1 MVPNYE
7 TNKTGTTAENNWQ
20 NAESRD
26 FINVYAAQ
34 ATDSAA
40 TINSKLAE
48 GLDILIQPGNYHLS
62 ESLKVNKAG
71 QVILGI
77 GMATLISTNGNACIE
92 VGDVDS
98 VRIAGVILEAGTKK
112 SDTLLKWGSG
122 NFKGSST
129 TPGVMSDVFARVGG
143 STNSQ

>member
-1 MVPNYE
+1 M
-7 TNKTGTTAENNWQ
+7 
-20 NAESRD
+20 
-26 FINVYAAQ
+26 AA
-34 ATDSAA
+34 
-40 TINSKLAE
+40 